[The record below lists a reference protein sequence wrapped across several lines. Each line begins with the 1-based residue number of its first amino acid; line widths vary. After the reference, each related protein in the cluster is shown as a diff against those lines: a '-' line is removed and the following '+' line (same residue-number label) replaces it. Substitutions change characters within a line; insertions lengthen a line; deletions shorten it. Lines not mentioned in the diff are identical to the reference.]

1 MMSKRGNDEIYSEK
15 ISELQQAHSAAGR
28 AGQWRACICM
38 QPQPNSIAIKR
49 FTKAGEKIF

>member
-1 MMSKRGNDEIYSEK
+1 MMKSIRKN
-15 ISELQQAHSAAGR
+15 ISELQQAHYAAER